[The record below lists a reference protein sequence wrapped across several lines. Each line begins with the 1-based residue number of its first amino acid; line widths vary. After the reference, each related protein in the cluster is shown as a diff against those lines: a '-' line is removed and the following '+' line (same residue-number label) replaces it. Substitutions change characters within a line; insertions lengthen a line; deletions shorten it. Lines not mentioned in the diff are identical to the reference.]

1 LRYIKS
7 VFATAATSQIFLFGN
22 HLSRLVIQQPLN
34 NGVPTH
40 LFYGTHMKK
49 LGLSVATAIALSLVG
64 MHAAHAQNAPKAFD
78 GFYGQLG
85 IGYEN
90 VSPSFGNSGINAL
103 GGYYPFSTNIEST
116 NSFAGTITAG
126 YMFPVSKSFLLG
138 FGAEFSPFESETS
151 NYTISINGL
160 GTARGTY
167 KKENSY
173 NLFLSAATPIN
184 DTGLLYGKV
193 GYTGASIKSTLGSAS
208 GSQTYGGYSLSLGY
222 KQYVTGSLYGFVEA
236 NYYNYGN
243 STSRNSGVIL
253 GVPYTES

>member
-7 VFATAATSQIFLFGN
+7 VFATAATSQIFLFGY

-34 NGVPTH
+34 NGIPTH
-40 LFYGTHMKK
+40 LFYGNHMKK

-64 MHAAHAQNAPKAFD
+64 MHAVHAQNAPKAFD

-138 FGAEFSPFESETS
+138 FGAEFSPFESETLR
-151 NYTISINGL
+151 ISLN
-160 GTARGTY
+160 
-167 KKENSY
+167 
-173 NLFLSAATPIN
+173 
-184 DTGLLYGKV
+184 
-193 GYTGASIKSTLGSAS
+193 
-208 GSQTYGGYSLSLGY
+208 
-222 KQYVTGSLYGFVEA
+222 VTGDFKKA
-236 NYYNYGN
+236 
-243 STSRNSGVIL
+243 
-253 GVPYTES
+253 

>member
-1 LRYIKS
+1 LCYIKS
-7 VFATAATSQIFLFGN
+7 FFATAAASQIFLFGN

-40 LFYGTHMKK
+40 LFYEARMKK
-49 LGLSVATAIALSLVG
+49 LGLSATTAISLSCVG
-64 MHAAHAQNAPKAFD
+64 MRAAHAQNAPKAFD

-138 FGAEFSPFESETS
+138 YGAEFSPFESETS

-160 GTARGTY
+160 VTARGTY
-167 KKENSY
+167 KKNIS
-173 NLFLSAATPIN
+173 
-184 DTGLLYGKV
+184 
-193 GYTGASIKSTLGSAS
+193 
-208 GSQTYGGYSLSLGY
+208 
-222 KQYVTGSLYGFVEA
+222 
-236 NYYNYGN
+236 
-243 STSRNSGVIL
+243 
-253 GVPYTES
+253 